1 MKMTVTR
8 GTTIVAMSLA
18 LSLALAGC
26 TADTDTDAPA
36 SPSVTVE
43 AATSA
48 PAESPAATSEAA
60 ADPAGDQQ
68 AAMDAY
74 VVALNELIPSL
85 LESFDGTYTSLAI
98 TGIGDNTVEYAYTYA
113 TPTDVAT
120 ATAYFEENI
129 PTLQQSCDSAVFP
142 EMESQG
148 VTEDPRVIFT
158 YLNPD
163 GSLLWSHE
171 FSRSA
176 S

>member
-36 SPSVTVE
+36 SPSVTVD

-74 VVALNELIPSL
+74 IVALNEVAPSL

-98 TGIGDNTVEYAYTYA
+98 TGIGDNTVEYVYTYA
-113 TPTDVAT
+113 IAADPAAT
-120 ATAYFEENI
+120 TAGLEENI
-129 PTLQQSCDSAVFP
+129 PMLQAYCDTAVFP

-163 GSLLWSHE
+163 GTLLWSHE